1 MRGASFSGRF
11 REECLNVHWFASI
24 EDAQAKIDAWRW
36 DALIEK
42 QLAIE
47 DERAI
52 FPGGARAVLLT
63 GQAPYLALGI
73 PDVRHRRGKDAT
85 TQVLMRRL
93 LSLDYLIERPTLGWL
108 QTEKDKVHRFEAL
121 GRA

>member
-1 MRGASFSGRF
+1 MRGTSFSDRF

-24 EDAQAKIDAWRW
+24 EDAQTKIDAWRW

-63 GQAPYLALGI
+63 GKAPYRALGI
-73 PDVRHRRGKDAT
+73 PMCATVAGRTRR
-85 TQVLMRRL
+85 RRC
-93 LSLDYLIERPTLGWL
+93 
-108 QTEKDKVHRFEAL
+108 
-121 GRA
+121 

>member
-1 MRGASFSGRF
+1 M
-11 REECLNVHWFASI
+11 HWFASI

-93 LSLDYLIERPTLGWL
+93 LLLDYLIERPTLGWL